1 MPNIIRIIILILS
14 IILTIGLFIYH
25 MASFYQY
32 MKRGKYRYES
42 TDNEAYMVVK
52 EGFYIN
58 NCPANGTT
66 YSYGEVDWL
75 IIRSKGHF
83 LFLFCFWGA
92 LVLAFIISIFGS
104 ILEYVCKEDINCCKK
119 FFRVLRSIFY
129 KSSISIPVMV
139 LFAFDYTK
147 PCLELRQTTF
157 MLFSNAFTYITVAIQ
172 FPVLIIVF
180 IDVIYELCTWTPN
193 ATYILVRGTIKNQPI
208 CQKILRVVLYS
219 VLFIIIISGI
229 LLSFVIYLE
238 LLILTDITHLLL
250 VTVNILLSIIDICA
264 T

>member
-1 MPNIIRIIILILS
+1 
-14 IILTIGLFIYH
+14 
-25 MASFYQY
+25 
-32 MKRGKYRYES
+32 MKRGKYQYES
-42 TDNEAYMVVK
+42 INNETYMVVK
-52 EGFYIN
+52 EGFDIN
-58 NCPANGTT
+58 NCSENGAT

-92 LVLAFIISIFGS
+92 LTLAFIISIFGS
-104 ILEYVCKEDINCCKK
+104 ILEYAHKQNITCCNK
-119 FFRVLRSIFY
+119 FLRILRSILY
-129 KSSISIPVMV
+129 KSSISIPVLV

-147 PCLELRQTTF
+147 PCLELRETTF

-180 IDVIYELCTWTPN
+180 IDVIHEFITWTPN
-193 ATYILVRGTIKNQPI
+193 ATYSLVRGTIKGQPI
-208 CQKILRVVLYS
+208 SKKILRVGLYS

-229 LLSFVIYLE
+229 LLSFLIYLE
-238 LLILTDITHLLL
+238 LLFLTDIAHLVL
-250 VTVNILLSIIDICA
+250 VMLSILLSIFNICD